1 MRAELP
7 TVHAVA
13 PTSHIGPILAPA
25 QTMDNSR
32 DRRPLYTVPRHV
44 DSARRKCYNVAER
57 GAISCVGTVP
67 TVVAT
72 PAGAPTLKV
81 RFRCPTNGGRRK
93 GPDDHGHHT
102 QRKGRA
108 DGRNILTPRHKGTKV
123 RTRMRLEL

>member
-81 RFRCPTNGGRRK
+81 RFRCPTNGGRRTVASFCYNIYSMK
-93 GPDDHGHHT
+93 PIAIEVPDEVERR
-102 QRKGRA
+102 RKSA
-108 DGRNILTPRHKGTKV
+108 DIN
-123 RTRMRLEL
+123 